1 MQLNL
6 RAADQADA
14 SAVAEVLCESRR
26 RYLAFAPMAHT
37 EEELRGWVADT
48 LIPSGDVYVADSQGQ
63 VVAMLAISRDES
75 GGWIDQLY
83 VKPGHTGQG
92 IGQRLLR
99 VAHSRLKP
107 PVRLYTFQ
115 ANAGARRFYERHGYR
130 VLRFTD
136 GSGNEERCPD
146 VLYEWCGVEDRH
158 GDDLE
163 FESSAGPAQKMS

>member
-26 RYLAFAPMAHT
+26 WYLPFAPMVHT
-37 EEELRGWVADT
+37 DEEVRGWIADI
-48 LIPSGDVYVADSQGQ
+48 LIPRGDVYVAESQGQ

-92 IGQRLLR
+92 IGHRLLR

-115 ANAGARRFYERHGYR
+115 ANTGARRFYERHGYR

-136 GSGNEERCPD
+136 GRNEERCPD

-163 FESSAGPAQKMS
+163 FESSARPAQKMS

>member
-6 RAADQADA
+6 RAADRADA

-37 EEELRGWVADT
+37 GEELRGWVADT

-115 ANAGARRFYERHGYR
+115 ANTGARRFYERHGYR
-130 VLRFTD
+130 VLGFTD

-146 VLYEWCGVEDRH
+146 VLYEWRGVEDWH
-158 GDDLE
+158 GDDPE
-163 FESSAGPAQKMS
+163 FESSARPARDTF

>member
-1 MQLNL
+1 MVHT
-6 RAADQADA
+6 DE
-14 SAVAEVLCESRR
+14 EV
-26 RYLAFAPMAHT
+26 
-37 EEELRGWVADT
+37 RGWIADI
-48 LIPSGDVYVADSQGQ
+48 LIPRGDVYVAESQGQ

-92 IGQRLLR
+92 IGHRLLR

-115 ANAGARRFYERHGYR
+115 ANTGARRFYERHGYR

-136 GSGNEERCPD
+136 GRNEERCPD

-163 FESSAGPAQKMS
+163 FE

>member
-1 MQLNL
+1 
-6 RAADQADA
+6 
-14 SAVAEVLCESRR
+14 
-26 RYLAFAPMAHT
+26 MAHT
-37 EEELRGWVADT
+37 GEELRGWVADT
-48 LIPSGDVYVADSQGQ
+48 LIPSGDIYVADSQGQ

-115 ANAGARRFYERHGYR
+115 ANTGARRFYERHGYR
-130 VLRFTD
+130 VLGFTD

-146 VLYEWCGVEDRH
+146 VLYEWRGVEDWH
-158 GDDLE
+158 GDDPE
-163 FESSAGPAQKMS
+163 FESSARPARDTF